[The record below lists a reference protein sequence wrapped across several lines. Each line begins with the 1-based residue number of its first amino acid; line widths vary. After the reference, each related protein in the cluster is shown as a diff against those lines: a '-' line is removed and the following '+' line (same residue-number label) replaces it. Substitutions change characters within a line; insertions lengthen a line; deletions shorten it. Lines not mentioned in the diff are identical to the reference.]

1 MENVA
6 ELVPACYL
14 RKAMIS
20 MGLYV
25 PKSTFYKA
33 LEDGSIDS
41 RYYVTR
47 SGYTKW
53 FVRSSY
59 IGELCKEFLHDGC
72 IHFRRLECQSVHRL
86 H

>member
-6 ELVPACYL
+6 ELVPASYL
-14 RKAMIS
+14 RKAMSS
-20 MGLYV
+20 MGLFV

-41 RYYVTR
+41 KYYVTR
-47 SGYTKW
+47 NGYTKW
-53 FVRSSY
+53 FVSSLY
-59 IGELCKEFLHDGC
+59 IRDICKQFIQDGC
-72 IHFRRLECQSVHRL
+72 IHFRRLECQSVHHL